1 MALDTVL
8 LSDIG
13 QSLVAIENEI
23 IANQAQIQYYQA
35 QAKALAIKNETLQA
49 VAKSLLMNAIPKTMD
64 Y

>member
-1 MALDTVL
+1 MALDTVS

-13 QSLVAIENEI
+13 TSLVAIENEI
-23 IANQAQIQYYQA
+23 AANQSQIQYYQA
-35 QAKALAIKNETLQA
+35 QCKTLAIKNETLQA